1 MSSRHEAIE
10 KAARVAVPVETL
22 REAVSTLSDLYME
35 RGDERCAKAH
45 NALSKLLP
53 PPPKPEP
60 SAELR
65 AKWEAEAKAYW
76 SANQLCDGWNYIRFE
91 SVINAYVAAA
101 EKRWRDG
108 GEGVMEP
115 IRCNGCCFA
124 FGSNVEHDCV
134 TAPPP
139 VDWQAEARKA
149 AVAIYA
155 AEVGREGLEG
165 VDLKRQAIMATEHV
179 AVLIAAMRANP
190 KEFGT

>member
-45 NALSKLLP
+45 NALSKLL
-53 PPPKPEP
+53 
-60 SAELR
+60 
-65 AKWEAEAKAYW
+65 
-76 SANQLCDGWNYIRFE
+76 
-91 SVINAYVAAA
+91 
-101 EKRWRDG
+101 
-108 GEGVMEP
+108 
-115 IRCNGCCFA
+115 
-124 FGSNVEHDCV
+124 CV